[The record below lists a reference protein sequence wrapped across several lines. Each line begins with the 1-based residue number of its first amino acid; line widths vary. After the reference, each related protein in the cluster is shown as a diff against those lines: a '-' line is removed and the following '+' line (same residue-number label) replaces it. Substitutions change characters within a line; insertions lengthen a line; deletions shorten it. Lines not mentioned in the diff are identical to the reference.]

1 MQNYTAEEFAA
12 LLTRTFARYQP
23 RVVYDVDDKGQRLLE
38 FILPNPDFPRF
49 SVSLQTTEI
58 RKQVDRCTLWMGQAQ
73 ITSTMDP
80 ELAIPA
86 IEEIISDRVVAI
98 LRYKNED
105 AYDNHHPA
113 DKAQWLYQLTED
125 EDDDSKTLERM
136 KQKLITPPSF
146 GEKLSGKMTGVFE
159 IIRWSGNEIIRR

>member
-1 MQNYTAEEFAA
+1 MQNYTAEEFAT
-12 LLTRTFARYQP
+12 LLTRSFVRYQP
-23 RVVYDVDDKGQRLLE
+23 RVVYDVDDKGQRILE
-38 FILPNPDFPRF
+38 FILPNPEFPRF

-73 ITSTMDP
+73 IAASMDP

-98 LRYKNED
+98 LRYKNQD
-105 AYDNHHPA
+105 AYDNHHPT

-125 EDDDSKTLERM
+125 EDDDSAALEEM
-136 KQKLITPPSF
+136 KARLSTKPSF
-146 GEKLSGKMTGVFE
+146 GEKLSGKMVGVFE
-159 IIRWSGNEIIRR
+159 IIRWSGNEIIQR